1 MAELK
6 TKRTTASV
14 SAFLKR
20 IPDPARRRDC
30 LTIKRMMEQVTRSK
44 AKMWGP
50 SIVGFGTY
58 KYQYPNGREAEWML
72 TGFSPRKQNLTL
84 YIMSGFEQRDELLN
98 KLGKHKTGKA
108 CLYINRL
115 DDVHLPTLKKLIQHS
130 FKHMMAKANK

>member
-84 YIMSGFEQRDELLN
+84 YIMAGFGFDKDLMRQ
-98 KLGKHKTGKA
+98 LGKHSTGKS
-108 CLYINRL
+108 CLYIKQL
-115 DDVHLPTLKKLIQHS
+115 ADVDTEVLHKLVRTSVTYMKQRS
-130 FKHMMAKANK
+130 A